1 MPEVTGNIEGESG
14 SDSDQP
20 EYGLNFKLMVLVVD
34 DTRSC
39 KSDVPA

>member
-20 EYGLNFKLMVLVVD
+20 EYGLGFKLMELVVD
-34 DTRSC
+34 GIRGC